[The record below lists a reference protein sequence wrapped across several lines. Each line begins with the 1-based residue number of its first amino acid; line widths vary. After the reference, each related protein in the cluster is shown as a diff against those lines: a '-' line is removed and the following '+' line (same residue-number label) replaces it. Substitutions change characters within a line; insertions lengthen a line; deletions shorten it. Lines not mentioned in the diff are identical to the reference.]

1 MQSASH
7 SIKSRYYVLC
17 RSGHEPSRIVEAFR
31 DESTVQGYGES
42 RGFSAAIGP
51 FATRFAAELMAD
63 YGEGNPHM
71 QTVEETEAIAS
82 RLLAAANQAIQNET
96 DVAFDTASDNCQIFG
111 NVKHMLWFREAVARS
126 IFEEEEQ

>member
-1 MQSASH
+1 VSQSL
-7 SIKSRYYVLC
+7 YFVLC
-17 RSGHEPSRIVEAFR
+17 RSGQEPSRVVEAFT
-31 DESTVQGYGES
+31 DDSTVQGYGEA

-51 FATRFAAELMAD
+51 FQTRFAAELTAD

-82 RLLAAANQAIQNET
+82 RLLNAADQAIQDET

-111 NVKHMLWFREAVARS
+111 NVKHMSWFREAVARA
-126 IFEEEEQ
+126 IFEEE